1 MVYASESTSVGK
13 ALRTPQE
20 TCMVMVLMQM
30 QRGHAMESRCVVCAF
45 VVLLG
50 LRGKAFILV
59 MTHLPKA
66 LCAMHQSKAWTGI
79 EKGSDPTE

>member
-13 ALRTPQE
+13 ALRTSQE
-20 TCMVMVLMQM
+20 TFMVLMQM